1 MLKMFDIRKRG
12 KETSDFFLWYRI
24 IATIPVH
31 VGALKSHKYPSAKKS
46 HKYPVSSVSLMN
58 THSPRQNG
66 GFQTMNTN

>member
-31 VGALKSHKYPSAKKS
+31 VGALKSHKYPSAKK
-46 HKYPVSSVSLMN
+46 VTN
-58 THSPRQNG
+58 TRLAPFHS
-66 GFQTMNTN
+66 